1 MHTAIAKNTLSV
13 GPRVALLA
21 TLASLAM
28 PVSDAL
34 AETGGASATTPATP
48 TSTPATSS
56 DETSS
61 GGAAPTLATPG
72 KLTLATWFGP
82 GFYGHKTAC
91 GQTMSTKLVGV
102 ASRKLPC
109 GTLVQIGYRGHE
121 LTVPVLDRG
130 PYGDSGAAWDLTA
143 AAAKALNIKQTV
155 RITTEIVGS
164 TPNSPSL
171 GEPAEALLPAAPTT
185 TSSGASTSE
194 GSATLE
200 TSAAAAKT
208 GGASAG

>member
-1 MHTAIAKNTLSV
+1 MNMRTAIAKNTLSV
-13 GPRVALLA
+13 GLRVALLA

-34 AETGGASATTPATP
+34 AETGGASAATP

-56 DETSS
+56 DETNS

-143 AAAKALNIKQTV
+143 AAAKALDIKQTV
-155 RITTEIVGS
+155 RIATEIVGS

-171 GEPAEALLPAAPTT
+171 GEPAEALPPAAPTT
-185 TSSGASTSE
+185 TSSGANTSE
-194 GSATLE
+194 GSAALE